1 MKWRSLLLILLLY
14 SNCDADSSS
23 SQVRLPIY
31 SRRAFMNHTASSK
44 EQWSVTSRLTTD
56 LEDYTQSTDV
66 SFPGT
71 TDNPTSSTVSTT
83 FVHSYTGN
91 SHTFAQDSVTTKYT
105 TTARTVDHGSY
116 LNQLSRSR
124 TSESTSA
131 LSESTE
137 YSGTVDATLW
147 MVDTTDFGRVPSTL
161 THVTGTDDHSNYF
174 VTYDQ
179 SVALYHPSRS
189 GQGVSPS
196 QTASTLSRS
205 IKTTGQP
212 GSGES
217 QATVSSFAITSTPLS
232 TDNGWLMAAD
242 GETADLN
249 PSSASLDTF
258 PSLSMGLP
266 SNTALQ
272 SPPMISSSY
281 HGVVWTSR
289 TIISTVAGLNLPS
302 NTVLESDLAAVIHV
316 IEPATMTSPTLI
328 ATSTSEKSN
337 KTTGDQTQASSVLFE
352 LETLASPTP
361 ETITEIASAR
371 SSSFNGSGD
380 LTHLSKT
387 TRSAGSTNNESNT
400 STHRTNAAPSSDS
413 VTSTASIVDA
423 FSNSLSPDTQT
434 AVDQGR
440 TAGIAAAT
448 VAAVGACGGLTGF
461 IALRYKRRRQ
471 RWSIESS
478 SPSWVGVP
486 PVNEP
491 STSTRALISQGFITR
506 SYGVSSN
513 TRDSMGQEGGI
524 RPLNPAR
531 LISGPVTT
539 ENSLGWS

>member
-1 MKWRSLLLILLLY
+1 MKWTSLLLILLLY
-14 SNCDADSSS
+14 SNCDAHSSS

-44 EQWSVTSRLTTD
+44 EQWSVTSRSTTD

-124 TSESTSA
+124 ASESTSA

-147 MVDTTDFGRVPSTL
+147 MADTPDFGSVSSTL
-161 THVTGTDDHSNYF
+161 THATTTDDHSNH
-174 VTYDQ
+174 VVSYDQ
-179 SVALYHPSRS
+179 SAAPYHPSRS
-189 GQGVSPS
+189 SQGFSPS

-205 IKTTGQP
+205 IKATRQP
-212 GSGES
+212 GSIES
-217 QATVSSFAITSTPLS
+217 RTAASSFAITSKPLS

-242 GETADLN
+242 GETADFN
-249 PSSASLDTF
+249 PSAASLETF
-258 PSLSMGLP
+258 PSLSMDLL
-266 SNTALQ
+266 SNPTLQ
-272 SPPMISSSY
+272 SPPIMSSSY
-281 HGVVWTSR
+281 HRVVWTSR
-289 TIISTVAGLNLPS
+289 TTTNTVAGLNLLS
-302 NTVLESDLAAVIHV
+302 NTVLESDTAAVIHI
-316 IEPATMTSPTLI
+316 IEPATMASPTLI

-387 TRSAGSTNNESNT
+387 TRSTGSTNDKANT
-400 STHRTNAAPSSDS
+400 SKHRTNAAPSSNS
-413 VTSTASIVDA
+413 VTSTASVVDA
-423 FSNSLSPDTQT
+423 FGNSLSPDTQT
-434 AVDQGR
+434 AVDRGR

-448 VAAVGACGGLTGF
+448 VAAVGACGGFIGF

-471 RWSIESS
+471 RWSIASS

-486 PVNEP
+486 PVNVP
-491 STSTRALISQGFITR
+491 STSTRALLSQGFITR
-506 SYGVSSN
+506 SYGVTSN
-513 TRDSMGQEGGI
+513 TRDTMGQEG
-524 RPLNPAR
+524 RKMPLTPAR
-531 LISGPVTT
+531 LISG
-539 ENSLGWS
+539 